1 MFYESQQTLQFS
13 FIHNY
18 LFIVHHVPGIVLWAE
33 NASGNNL
40 KIPTLRVFR
49 LWTGENRKKEK
60 IKGKSVRLS
69 SFLSENY

>member
-1 MFYESQQTLQFS
+1 MSYKSEQSLQFLL
-13 FIHNY
+13 IHNY

-40 KIPTLRVFR
+40 KIPTFRVFR
-49 LWTGENRKKEK
+49 LWTGENRMKEK

-69 SFLSENY
+69 SVVSENY